1 MILTGDHS
9 RIVGMIDALN
19 TEVKHLIK
27 AAQEISYFSR
37 GAWSYETV
45 LNMSAFERDMA
56 VEFINAR
63 LKEQAKN
70 PFAMF

>member
-1 MILTGDHS
+1 
-9 RIVGMIDALN
+9 MIDALN

>member
-1 MILTGDHS
+1 
-9 RIVGMIDALN
+9 MIDALH
-19 TEVKHLIK
+19 TEVKQLIK